1 MKNVL
6 KRVGSIIM
14 AIIMVVSTNVA
25 FVFAANAEPPEI
37 TECGPYSNGDFD
49 IKFGTGYESYIKAI
63 TGVSV
68 GGDDY
73 ELTSVSFLIS
83 GATKYY
89 VHDNYVL
96 IGEGGIGDTGKA
108 ECVITADGY
117 KNLVLELDK
126 NAHTATV
133 KDSSTEPEEH
143 EHKGGTATCKEKAI
157 CSICGKEYG
166 DYADHNYVNG
176 VCTVCGKKDP
186 SAAKKAPAEI
196 DNTSS
201 TVNGWDFDI
210 TFVSGSSD
218 YVSAITGV
226 TVDGKAYTKASSSYG
241 VWNNSSYYLREEEI
255 LIGEGGIGDT
265 GKAECVITADGYK
278 DLVLELDKTTHKVT
292 VKDSLTEPDAHEHTG
307 GTATCKEKAICSI
320 CGKEY
325 GEYGDHDYKNGVCT
339 VCGANDPSAAKKTP
353 AEILSSG
360 TTLNRYDFVITFI
373 SGSSDYVSAITGIT
387 VDGKAYT
394 LASSSYGVWNN
405 SAYYL
410 RDEEIIVG
418 EGGIGDTGKAE
429 CIITADGYKDL
440 VLELDKT
447 THKVTVKGSSTEPEK
462 HEHTGGTATCLEK
475 AVCNICGQKYGDFGP
490 HNYVD
495 GVCSVCGVEDPDY
508 GKVTPEFSVD
518 GNSGYS
524 YIIIGTTTNGYVNG
538 VTGISVNGTA
548 FTRQTF
554 QMALNG
560 NQYYL
565 ENDTDKIYFANTGVL
580 KSGDVIEITNP
591 DYSTVKLKVSIAFG
605 KLTVEPVDGSENP
618 GDNYELHVRL
628 VGSFESALVNQKGY
642 DAISSASTNVTQ
654 NKNSNASV
662 EATILPK
669 GQLPVE
675 SDWKLLSE
683 SGITINSKQSKV
695 NLDSSCGMVGVYS
708 VHDGSVT
715 LAGTPSNAGTYEI
728 SVTITDDQGRTATS
742 NTLTFKV
749 YTGNEY
755 LEDQLVLDNCTKTAD
770 GKYMYD
776 MEPWKIINFDRDD
789 STVIVPKDV
798 KAWYGSHTSGTYG
811 ELGYAV
817 PFGDATTQTLVI
829 PNGCNLTLVNMDI
842 LSSVKIVVENG
853 GKLILRDSTAE
864 GIIEV
869 LDGGTFSMNYNDY
882 GGGEF
887 LNGAS
892 INGQLILQD
901 GATIENALIY
911 SNTNNIANGSEAR
924 KNTNPVV
931 VVNGNVKLKG
941 NVYIRGDNA
950 PTGTDTTTGKS
961 YSGQTGLLVNG
972 TLTLEDGS
980 ILGVF
985 GGGMDATTSVGGTA
999 IKMDKGTITGNG
1011 KLIARG
1017 ADGTFDNGGNA
1028 VEGTGTI
1035 STNEAYLE
1043 GGCAMYPKQDSD
1055 GGSAATDTITI
1066 SDSTNTNRI
1075 DGKIV
1080 NSETEKPSD
1089 TYWRGTSQPD
1099 LSLYPVGEKKIT
1111 HDITLVNGVGYD
1123 LTAING
1129 SSLIVDDKGSFSFE
1143 LKITDGYTKSDDF
1156 AVKVNNV
1163 AVELTDNKY
1172 TITDITEDKK
1182 VTVEGIVEVSV
1193 PTYKVKF
1200 ENGEGYTILSSGNAP
1215 TEGIK
1220 ENGSY
1225 TFGVIIA
1232 DGYEKGENFA
1242 VKVNGEIVEPD
1253 GAYYVISN
1261 IAENKTITVEGVVKT
1276 SAEIETVAAPV
1287 IKPDGGSFRGSKK
1300 VSISCDIK
1308 DAVIYYTTDGSAPDN
1323 NSNVYTG
1330 EFTITKSC
1338 TVKAIAVKEGMNS
1351 SDVVSAK
1358 FTKKTSSSSG
1368 SSSTREIT
1376 SKLGEIENGTVAISS
1391 KTAYSGSTVTAT
1403 PKVDE
1408 GYVLSEIKVVD
1419 AKGKKVDVTDNG
1431 DGTYSYKVP
1440 TLTPA
1445 VVTAEFEKEN
1455 TADDTTKTDVIV
1467 LAINSVVA
1475 DVFGK
1480 QVVNDVAPIIR
1491 NDRTM
1496 LPARFVAEALG
1507 ASVEWDEA
1515 AQKVTITKE
1524 NTVIEITI
1532 GSNIAFVNGME
1543 VILDSPAFIE
1553 NSRTYLPLRFIAENL
1568 GAEVEWNQELQQIYI
1583 TPGK

>member
-749 YTGNEY
+749 HTGNEY

-842 LSSVKIVVENG
+842 LSSVKIVVKNG

-924 KNTNPVV
+924 KNTEPVV

>member
-37 TECGPYSNGDFD
+37 TECGPYISGDFD
-49 IKFGTGYESYIKAI
+49 IKFGNGYDSYLNAI

-68 GGDDY
+68 GGVDY
-73 ELTSVSFLIS
+73 EKTTLPFDIL
-83 GATKYY
+83 GASKYY
-89 VHDNYVL
+89 IRDNYIL

-108 ECVITADGY
+108 ECTITADGY

-278 DLVLELDKTTHKVT
+278 DLVLELDKTKYTAT
-292 VKDSLTEPDAHEHTG
+292 VKSSSTEPGEHEHTG
-307 GTATCKEKAICSI
+307 GTATCLKKAVCSI
-320 CGKEY
+320 CNE
-325 GEYGDHDYKNGVCT
+325 EYGDYADHNYVNGVCT
-339 VCGANDPSAAKKTP
+339 VCDKKDPSVKKAP
-353 AEILSSG
+353 AEIKSCMANFG
-360 TTLNRYDFVITFI
+360 YDFVITFVN
-373 SGSSDYVSAITGIT
+373 GSDDYVSSITGVT

-394 LASSSYGVWNN
+394 EVSSPSTVWNTSTF
-405 SAYYL
+405 SAY
-410 RDEEIIVG
+410 DSSIKIG

-429 CIITADGYKDL
+429 CVITADGYKDL

-447 THKVTVKGSSTEPEK
+447 KHTATVKSSSTEPDA
-462 HEHTGGTATCLEK
+462 HEHTGGTATCEK
-475 AVCNICGQKYGDFGP
+475 KAICSICGKEYGDFGP

-495 GVCSVCGVEDPDY
+495 GFCKVCGEKDPDY

-518 GNSGYS
+518 DSESWYV
-524 YIIIGTTTNGYVNG
+524 ILETTTTGYVKG
-538 VTGISVNGTA
+538 VTEISVNGTK
-548 FTRQTF
+548 FSSQSF
-554 QMALNG
+554 KMAVKENE
-560 NQYYL
+560 YYL

-742 NTLTFKV
+742 NSLTFKV

-755 LEDQLVLDNCTKTAD
+755 LEDQLVLDNCIKTAD

-776 MEPWKIINFDRDD
+776 MEPWKIINFDRND

-980 ILGVF
+980 ILAVF

-999 IKMDKGTITGNG
+999 IKMNNGTITGNG

-1242 VKVNGEIVEPD
+1242 VKVNGKIVEPD

-1300 VSISCDIK
+1300 VSISCDTK
-1308 DAVIYYTTDGSAPDN
+1308 DALIYYTTDGSTPN
-1323 NSNVYTG
+1323 GNSDVYTG

-1391 KTAYSGSTVTAT
+1391 KTAYSGSKVTAT
-1403 PKVDE
+1403 PKADE

-1480 QVVNDVAPIIR
+1480 QVVNDVAPVIR

-1507 ASVEWDEA
+1507 ASVEWNEA

-1568 GAEVEWNQELQQIYI
+1568 GAEVEWNQKLQQIYI

>member
-14 AIIMVVSTNVA
+14 AIIMIVSTNVA
-25 FVFAANAEPPEI
+25 FVFASDAKPPEI
-37 TECGPYSNGDFD
+37 TECGSYISGDFD
-49 IKFGTGYESYIKAI
+49 IKFGNGYDGYLNAI

-68 GGDDY
+68 GGVDY
-73 ELTSVSFLIS
+73 EKTTLAFDIS
-83 GATKYY
+83 GASKYY
-89 VHDNYVL
+89 IRDNNIL
-96 IGEGGIGDTGKA
+96 IGEGGTFDEEGKA
-108 ECVITADGY
+108 ECTITADGY
-117 KNLVLELDK
+117 KDLVLELDK

-133 KDSSTEPEEH
+133 KASSTEPEAH
-143 EHKGGTATCKEKAI
+143 EHTGGTATCEKKAV
-157 CSICGKEYG
+157 CSTCGKEYG

-176 VCTVCGKKDP
+176 VCSVCGAKDP
-186 SAAKKAPAEI
+186 SVNK
-196 DNTSS
+196 NTPPTLSS
-201 TVNGWDFDI
+201 CKSNWGWDFKI
-210 TFVSGSSD
+210 TFENDASD
-218 YVSAITGV
+218 YLSSITGI
-226 TVDGKAYTKASSSYG
+226 TVADKTYTLKEYSSSVYG
-241 VWNNSSYYLREEEI
+241 NECYYVDSSYL

-278 DLVLELDKTTHKVT
+278 DLVLELDKNAHTAT
-292 VKDSLTEPDAHEHTG
+292 VKSSSTEPEAHEHTG
-307 GTATCKEKAICSI
+307 GTATCEKKAVCST

-325 GEYGDHDYKNGVCT
+325 GDYADHNYVNGVCS
-339 VCGANDPSAAKKTP
+339 VCGAKDPSVNKNTP
-353 AEILSSG
+353 PTLSSCKSNWG
-360 TTLNRYDFVITFI
+360 WDFKITFENDA
-373 SGSSDYVSAITGIT
+373 SDYLSSITGIT
-387 VDGKAYT
+387 VADKTYT
-394 LASSSYGVWNN
+394 LKEYSSSVYGNEC
-405 SAYYL
+405 YYVDSSYL
-410 RDEEIIVG
+410 LIG

-429 CIITADGYKDL
+429 CVITADGYKDL
-440 VLELDKT
+440 VLELDKNAHT
-447 THKVTVKGSSTEPEK
+447 ATVKSSSTEPEE
-462 HEHTGGTATCLEK
+462 HEHKGGTATCEK
-475 AVCNICGQKYGDFGP
+475 KAICSICGKEYGDFGP

-495 GVCSVCGVEDPDY
+495 GFCKVCGEKDPDY

-518 GNSGYS
+518 DSESWYV
-524 YIIIGTTTNGYVNG
+524 ILETTTTGYVKG
-538 VTGISVNGTA
+538 VTEISVNGTK
-548 FTRQTF
+548 FSSQSF
-554 QMALNG
+554 KMAVKENE
-560 NQYYL
+560 YYL

-715 LAGTPSNAGTYEI
+715 LAGTPSKAGTYEI

-742 NTLTFKV
+742 NSLTFKV

-755 LEDQLVLDNCTKTAD
+755 LEDQLVLDNCIKTAD

-776 MEPWKIINFDRDD
+776 MEPWKIINFDRND

-980 ILGVF
+980 ILAVF

-999 IKMDKGTITGNG
+999 IKMDNGTITGNG

-1156 AVKVNNV
+1156 AVKVNKV

-1193 PTYKVKF
+1193 PTYKVEFK
-1200 ENGEGYTILSSGNAP
+1200 NGEGYTILSPGNDP

-1225 TFGVIIA
+1225 TFDVIIA

-1287 IKPDGGSFRGSKK
+1287 ITPDGGSFRGSKK
-1300 VSISCDIK
+1300 VSISCDTK
-1308 DAVIYYTTDGSAPDN
+1308 DALIYYTTDGSTPN
-1323 NSNVYTG
+1323 GNSDVYTG

-1338 TVKAIAVKEGMNS
+1338 TVKAIEVKEGMNS

-1403 PKVDE
+1403 PKADE

-1419 AKGKKVDVTDNG
+1419 AKGKKVDVTNNG

-1467 LAINSVVA
+1467 LTINSVVA

-1480 QVVNDVAPIIR
+1480 QVVNDVAPVIR

-1507 ASVEWDEA
+1507 ASVEWNEA

>member
-83 GATKYY
+83 GASKYY
-89 VHDNYVL
+89 IRDNNIL
-96 IGEGGIGDTGKA
+96 IGEGGTFDEEGKA
-108 ECVITADGY
+108 ECIITADGY
-117 KNLVLELDK
+117 KDLVLELNK
-126 NAHTATV
+126 NNNSATV
-133 KDSSTEPEEH
+133 KDSSTDPGEH
-143 EHKGGTATCKEKAI
+143 EHTGGTATCEKKAV
-157 CSICGKEYG
+157 CSTCGKEYG
-166 DYADHNYVNG
+166 DYADHDYVNG
-176 VCTVCGKKDP
+176 VCTVCGAEDP
-186 SAAKKAPAEI
+186 SVNK
-196 DNTSS
+196 NTPPTLSS
-201 TVNGWDFDI
+201 CKSNWGWDFKI
-210 TFVSGSSD
+210 TFENDASD
-218 YVSAITGV
+218 YLNSITGI
-226 TVDGKAYTKASSSYG
+226 TVADKTYTLKEYSSSVYG
-241 VWNNSSYYLREEEI
+241 NECYYVDSSYL

-278 DLVLELDKTTHKVT
+278 DLVLELDKNAHTAT
-292 VKDSLTEPDAHEHTG
+292 VKASSTEPEAHEHTG
-307 GTATCKEKAICSI
+307 GTATCEKKAVCST

-339 VCGANDPSAAKKTP
+339 VCGAKDPNAAKQTAP
-353 AEILSSG
+353 EISSCESDFG
-360 TTLNRYDFVITFI
+360 YDFVIKFVD
-373 SGSSDYVSAITGIT
+373 GADYLAAINGVT
-387 VDGKAYT
+387 VDGKTYT
-394 LASSSYGVWNN
+394 KASYSFGVSGNL
-405 SAYYL
+405 AYYI
-410 RDEEIIVG
+410 RSG
-418 EGGIGDTGKAE
+418 EYITIGEAGIGDTGKAE
-429 CIITADGYKDL
+429 CVITADGYKDL
-440 VLELDKT
+440 VLELDKNAHT
-447 THKVTVKGSSTEPEK
+447 ATVKSSSTEPEA
-462 HEHTGGTATCLEK
+462 HEHTGGTATCEKK
-475 AVCNICGQKYGDFGP
+475 AVCSTCGKEYGDFGP

-495 GVCSVCGVEDPDY
+495 GVCSVCGEKDPDY
-508 GKVTPEFSVD
+508 GKVTPKFSVD
-518 GNSGYS
+518 DSESWYV
-524 YIIIGTTTNGYVNG
+524 ILETTTTGYVKG
-538 VTGISVNGTA
+538 VTEISVNGTK
-548 FTRQTF
+548 FSSQSF
-554 QMALNG
+554 KMAVNG

-669 GQLPVE
+669 GQLPIE

-811 ELGYAV
+811 ELGDAV

-869 LDGGTFSMNYNDY
+869 LNGGTFSMNYNDY

-980 ILGVF
+980 ILAVF

-999 IKMDKGTITGNG
+999 IKMNNGTITGNG

-1156 AVKVNNV
+1156 AVKVNKV

-1172 TITDITEDKK
+1172 TITNITEDQT

-1193 PTYKVKF
+1193 PTYKVEF
-1200 ENGEGYTILSSGNAP
+1200 ENGEGYTILSPGNDP

-1225 TFGVIIA
+1225 TFDVIIA

-1300 VSISCDIK
+1300 VSISCDTK
-1308 DAVIYYTTDGSAPDN
+1308 DAVIYYTTDGSTPNN
-1323 NSNVYTG
+1323 NSDVYTG

-1338 TVKAIAVKEGMNS
+1338 TVKAIAAKEGMNS

-1403 PKVDE
+1403 PKADE

-1480 QVVNDVAPIIR
+1480 QVVNDVAPVIR

-1507 ASVEWDEA
+1507 ASVEWNEA

>member
-14 AIIMVVSTNVA
+14 AIIMVISTNVA
-25 FVFAANAEPPEI
+25 FVFAADAVPPEI

-63 TGVSV
+63 TGVNV

-89 VHDNYVL
+89 ARDNYVL

-133 KDSSTEPEEH
+133 KASSTEPEEHEHTGGTATCKNKAVCSICGKEYGDYGDHNYKNGVCTVCGAKDSSKKLTPPVLADCRANFGWDFKMTFGDGSDDYLKAITGVTVNGDAYTVKDSSYGVYGNTCYYVDSSYLLIGEGGTFDEEGKAECIITADGYKDLVLELNKNNNSATVKDSSTEPEEH
-143 EHKGGTATCKEKAI
+143 EHTGGTATCEKKAV

-166 DYADHNYVNG
+166 DYGDHDYKNG
-176 VCTVCGKKDP
+176 VCTVCGAKDP
-186 SAAKKAPAEI
+186 SAAKKTAPEI
-196 DNTSS
+196 SS
-201 TVNGWDFDI
+201 CEADFGYD
-210 TFVSGSSD
+210 FVIKFVDGAD
-218 YVSAITGV
+218 YLAAINGV
-226 TVDGKAYTKASSSYG
+226 TVDGKTYTKASYSFG
-241 VWNNSSYYLREEEI
+241 VSGNLAYYIRSGEYI
-255 LIGEGGIGDT
+255 TIGEAGIGDT

-278 DLVLELDKTTHKVT
+278 DLVLELDKTTH
-292 VKDSLTEPDAHEHTG
+292 
-307 GTATCKEKAICSI
+307 TA
-320 CGKEY
+320 
-325 GEYGDHDYKNGVCT
+325 
-339 VCGANDPSAAKKTP
+339 
-353 AEILSSG
+353 
-360 TTLNRYDFVITFI
+360 
-373 SGSSDYVSAITGIT
+373 
-387 VDGKAYT
+387 
-394 LASSSYGVWNN
+394 
-405 SAYYL
+405 
-410 RDEEIIVG
+410 
-418 EGGIGDTGKAE
+418 
-429 CIITADGYKDL
+429 
-440 VLELDKT
+440 
-447 THKVTVKGSSTEPEK
+447 TVKGSSTEPEE
-462 HEHTGGTATCLEK
+462 HEHTGGTATCLKK
-475 AVCNICGQKYGDFGP
+475 AVCNICGQEYGDFGP

-495 GVCSVCGVEDPDY
+495 GVCTVCSEKDPDY

-518 GNSGYS
+518 DNSGYS

-554 QMALNG
+554 QMALHG

-662 EATILPK
+662 EAAILPK

-755 LEDQLVLDNCTKTAD
+755 LEDQLVLDNCIKTAD

-842 LSSVKIVVENG
+842 LSSVKIVVKNG

-869 LDGGTFSMNYNDY
+869 LDDGTFSMNYNDY

-924 KNTNPVV
+924 KNTEPVV

-999 IKMDKGTITGNG
+999 IKMDNGTITGNG

-1163 AVELTDNKY
+1163 AVELTNNKY
-1172 TITDITEDKK
+1172 TITNITEDQT

-1193 PTYKVKF
+1193 PTYKVEFK
-1200 ENGEGYTILSSGNAP
+1200 NGEGYTILSPGNDP

-1225 TFGVIIA
+1225 TFDVIISA
-1232 DGYEKGENFA
+1232 GYEKGENFA

-1253 GAYYVISN
+1253 GAYYVIRN

-1300 VSISCDIK
+1300 VSISCDTK
-1308 DAVIYYTTDGSAPDN
+1308 DALIYYTTDGSTPN
-1323 NSNVYTG
+1323 GNSDVYTG

-1403 PKVDE
+1403 PKADE
-1408 GYVLSEIKVVD
+1408 GYVLSEIKIVD

-1467 LAINSVVA
+1467 LTINSVVA
-1475 DVFGK
+1475 DVFGE
-1480 QVVNDVAPIIR
+1480 QVVNDVAPVIR

-1496 LPARFVAEALG
+1496 LPTRFVAEALG

-1543 VILDSPAFIE
+1543 VLLDSPAFIE

>member
-6 KRVGSIIM
+6 KRVGALIM
-14 AIIMVVSTNVA
+14 TAIMIVSTNVA

-37 TECGPYSNGDFD
+37 TECGPYISGDFD
-49 IKFGTGYESYIKAI
+49 IKFGNGYDNYLNAI

-68 GGDDY
+68 GGVDY
-73 ELTSVSFLIS
+73 EKTTLSFDIL
-83 GATKYY
+83 GASKYCIR
-89 VHDNYVL
+89 DNNIL
-96 IGEGGIGDTGKA
+96 IGEGGTFDEEGKA
-108 ECVITADGY
+108 ECTITADGY
-117 KNLVLELDK
+117 KDLVLELDK

-143 EHKGGTATCKEKAI
+143 EHTGGTATCKKKAVCDI
-157 CSICGKEYG
+157 CREEYG
-166 DYADHNYVNG
+166 DFGPHNYVDG
-176 VCTVCGKKDP
+176 VCTVCGAMDSSKKLAPPVLADCRANFGWDFKMTFGDGSDDYLKAITGVTVNGDAYTVKDSSYGVYGNTCYYADSSYLLIGEGGTFDNEGKAECIITADGYKDLVLELDKNAYTATVKDSSTEPEEHEHTGGTATCKKKAVCDICREEYGDFGPHNYVDGVCKVCGAMDP
-186 SAAKKAPAEI
+186 SAAKKTAPEI
-196 DNTSS
+196 SS
-201 TVNGWDFDI
+201 CEADFGYDFKI

-226 TVDGKAYTKASSSYG
+226 TVDGKAYSLAAYSSA
-241 VWNNSSYYLREEEI
+241 VWNSKTYY
-255 LIGEGGIGDT
+255 
-265 GKAECVITADGYK
+265 A
-278 DLVLELDKTTHKVT
+278 
-292 VKDSLTEPDAHEHTG
+292 S
-307 GTATCKEKAICSI
+307 
-320 CGKEY
+320 
-325 GEYGDHDYKNGVCT
+325 GEYIK
-339 VCGANDPSAAKKTP
+339 
-353 AEILSSG
+353 I
-360 TTLNRYDFVITFI
+360 
-373 SGSSDYVSAITGIT
+373 
-387 VDGKAYT
+387 
-394 LASSSYGVWNN
+394 
-405 SAYYL
+405 
-410 RDEEIIVG
+410 G

-447 THKVTVKGSSTEPEK
+447 TYKVTVKGSSTEPEE
-462 HEHTGGTATCLEK
+462 HEHTGGTATCEKK
-475 AVCNICGQKYGDFGP
+475 AVCDICREEYGDFGP

-495 GVCSVCGVEDPDY
+495 GVCKVCGANDPDY

-618 GDNYELHVRL
+618 GDNYELYVRL

-715 LAGTPSNAGTYEI
+715 LAGTPSNAGTYEN

-742 NTLTFKV
+742 NSLTFKV

-755 LEDQLVLDNCTKTAD
+755 LEDQLILDNCTKTAD

-924 KNTNPVV
+924 KNTEPVV

-999 IKMDKGTITGNG
+999 IKMDNGTITGNG

-1043 GGCAMYPKQDSD
+1043 GGCAMYPKKDSD

-1080 NSETEKPSD
+1080 NSEIEKPSD

-1143 LKITDGYTKSDDF
+1143 LKITDGYAKSDDF

-1172 TITDITEDKK
+1172 TITNITEDQT

-1193 PTYKVKF
+1193 PTYKVEFK
-1200 ENGEGYTILSSGNAP
+1200 NGEGYTILSIGNVP

-1225 TFGVIIA
+1225 TFDVIIA

-1242 VKVNGEIVEPD
+1242 VKVNGEIVQPN

-1261 IAENKTITVEGVVKT
+1261 IAENKTITVEGVIKT

-1287 IKPDGGSFRGSKK
+1287 ITPDGGSFRGSKK
-1300 VSISCDIK
+1300 VSISCDTK
-1308 DAVIYYTTDGSAPDN
+1308 DALIYYTTDGSTPN
-1323 NSNVYTG
+1323 GNSDVYTG

-1403 PKVDE
+1403 PKADE

>member
-1 MKNVL
+1 
-6 KRVGSIIM
+6 
-14 AIIMVVSTNVA
+14 
-25 FVFAANAEPPEI
+25 
-37 TECGPYSNGDFD
+37 
-49 IKFGTGYESYIKAI
+49 
-63 TGVSV
+63 
-68 GGDDY
+68 
-73 ELTSVSFLIS
+73 
-83 GATKYY
+83 
-89 VHDNYVL
+89 
-96 IGEGGIGDTGKA
+96 
-108 ECVITADGY
+108 
-117 KNLVLELDK
+117 
-126 NAHTATV
+126 
-133 KDSSTEPEEH
+133 
-143 EHKGGTATCKEKAI
+143 
-157 CSICGKEYG
+157 
-166 DYADHNYVNG
+166 
-176 VCTVCGKKDP
+176 
-186 SAAKKAPAEI
+186 
-196 DNTSS
+196 
-201 TVNGWDFDI
+201 
-210 TFVSGSSD
+210 
-218 YVSAITGV
+218 
-226 TVDGKAYTKASSSYG
+226 
-241 VWNNSSYYLREEEI
+241 
-255 LIGEGGIGDT
+255 
-265 GKAECVITADGYK
+265 
-278 DLVLELDKTTHKVT
+278 
-292 VKDSLTEPDAHEHTG
+292 
-307 GTATCKEKAICSI
+307 
-320 CGKEY
+320 
-325 GEYGDHDYKNGVCT
+325 
-339 VCGANDPSAAKKTP
+339 
-353 AEILSSG
+353 
-360 TTLNRYDFVITFI
+360 
-373 SGSSDYVSAITGIT
+373 
-387 VDGKAYT
+387 
-394 LASSSYGVWNN
+394 
-405 SAYYL
+405 
-410 RDEEIIVG
+410 
-418 EGGIGDTGKAE
+418 
-429 CIITADGYKDL
+429 
-440 VLELDKT
+440 
-447 THKVTVKGSSTEPEK
+447 
-462 HEHTGGTATCLEK
+462 
-475 AVCNICGQKYGDFGP
+475 
-490 HNYVD
+490 
-495 GVCSVCGVEDPDY
+495 
-508 GKVTPEFSVD
+508 
-518 GNSGYS
+518 
-524 YIIIGTTTNGYVNG
+524 
-538 VTGISVNGTA
+538 
-548 FTRQTF
+548 
-554 QMALNG
+554 
-560 NQYYL
+560 
-565 ENDTDKIYFANTGVL
+565 
-580 KSGDVIEITNP
+580 
-591 DYSTVKLKVSIAFG
+591 
-605 KLTVEPVDGSENP
+605 
-618 GDNYELHVRL
+618 
-628 VGSFESALVNQKGY
+628 
-642 DAISSASTNVTQ
+642 
-654 NKNSNASV
+654 
-662 EATILPK
+662 
-669 GQLPVE
+669 
-675 SDWKLLSE
+675 
-683 SGITINSKQSKV
+683 
-695 NLDSSCGMVGVYS
+695 MVGVYS

-776 MEPWKIINFDRDD
+776 MEPWKIINFGRDD
-789 STVIVPKDV
+789 SIVIVPKDV

-811 ELGYAV
+811 ELGDAV

-882 GGGEF
+882 GGGTF

-980 ILGVF
+980 VLGVF

-999 IKMDKGTITGNG
+999 IKMDNGTITGSG

-1043 GGCAMYPKQDSD
+1043 GGCAMYPKQDSN

-1080 NSETEKPSD
+1080 SSETEKPSD
-1089 TYWRGTSQPD
+1089 TYWRGVSEPD

-1111 HDITLVNGVGYD
+1111 HIITLVPGVGYE

-1129 SSLIVDDKGSFSFE
+1129 SSLVVDDKGSFSFE
-1143 LKITDGYTKSDDF
+1143 LKITDGYTKSDD
-1156 AVKVNNV
+1156 
-1163 AVELTDNKY
+1163 
-1172 TITDITEDKK
+1172 
-1182 VTVEGIVEVSV
+1182 
-1193 PTYKVKF
+1193 
-1200 ENGEGYTILSSGNAP
+1200 
-1215 TEGIK
+1215 
-1220 ENGSY
+1220 
-1225 TFGVIIA
+1225 
-1232 DGYEKGENFA
+1232 FA

-1287 IKPDGGSFRGSKK
+1287 ITPDGGSFRGSKK
-1300 VSISCDIK
+1300 VSISCDTK
-1308 DAVIYYTTDGSAPDN
+1308 DAIIYYTTDGSTPN
-1323 NSNVYTG
+1323 GNSDVYTG

-1391 KTAYSGSTVTAT
+1391 KTAYSGSTVTVT
-1403 PKVDE
+1403 PKADE
-1408 GYVLSEIKVVD
+1408 GYVLSEINVVD

-1467 LAINSVVA
+1467 LTINSVVA

-1480 QVVNDVAPIIR
+1480 QVVNDVTPVIR

>member
-6 KRVGSIIM
+6 KRVGALIM
-14 AIIMVVSTNVA
+14 TAIMIVSTNVA

-37 TECGPYSNGDFD
+37 TECGPYVSGDFD
-49 IKFGTGYESYIKAI
+49 IKFGDGYDSYLNAI

-68 GGDDY
+68 GGGDY
-73 ELTSVSFLIS
+73 EKTKLAFDIL
-83 GATKYY
+83 GASKYY
-89 VHDNYVL
+89 IRDN
-96 IGEGGIGDTGKA
+96 
-108 ECVITADGY
+108 
-117 KNLVLELDK
+117 N
-126 NAHTATV
+126 
-133 KDSSTEPEEH
+133 
-143 EHKGGTATCKEKAI
+143 
-157 CSICGKEYG
+157 
-166 DYADHNYVNG
+166 
-176 VCTVCGKKDP
+176 
-186 SAAKKAPAEI
+186 
-196 DNTSS
+196 
-201 TVNGWDFDI
+201 
-210 TFVSGSSD
+210 
-218 YVSAITGV
+218 
-226 TVDGKAYTKASSSYG
+226 
-241 VWNNSSYYLREEEI
+241 I
-255 LIGEGGIGDT
+255 LIGEGGTFDEE
-265 GKAECVITADGYK
+265 GKAECT
-278 DLVLELDKTTHKVT
+278 
-292 VKDSLTEPDAHEHTG
+292 
-307 GTATCKEKAICSI
+307 
-320 CGKEY
+320 
-325 GEYGDHDYKNGVCT
+325 
-339 VCGANDPSAAKKTP
+339 
-353 AEILSSG
+353 
-360 TTLNRYDFVITFI
+360 
-373 SGSSDYVSAITGIT
+373 
-387 VDGKAYT
+387 
-394 LASSSYGVWNN
+394 
-405 SAYYL
+405 
-410 RDEEIIVG
+410 
-418 EGGIGDTGKAE
+418 
-429 CIITADGYKDL
+429 ITADGYKDL

-447 THKVTVKGSSTEPEK
+447 THKVTVKGSSTEPGE
-462 HEHTGGTATCLEK
+462 HEHTGGTATCLKKSVCDICGKEYGEYGAHDYKNGVCTVCSKKDPSAASKTAPEISSCKADFGYDFKITFVSGSSDYVSAITGVTVDGQAYSLAANSSVVWNNKTYCAYDEFIKIGEAGIGDTGKAECVITADGYKDLVLELDKTKHTATVKDSSTKPEEHEHTGGTATCLKK
-475 AVCNICGQKYGDFGP
+475 AVCDICGEEYGEYGDHDYKNGVCTVCGANDPSAARKTAPEISSCEAYFGYDF
-490 HNYVD
+490 NITFVSGSSDYVSAITGVTVD
-495 GVCSVCGVEDPDY
+495 GQAYSLAANSSVVWNNKTYCAYDEFIKIGEAGIGDTGKAECVITADGYKDLVLELDKTKHTATVKDSSTKPEEHEHTGGTATCLKKAVCDICGKEYGEYGDHDYKNGVCTVCNANDPNY
-508 GKVTPEFSVD
+508 GKTTPEFSVD
-518 GNSGYS
+518 DSESWYV
-524 YIIIGTTTNGYVNG
+524 ILETTTTGYVKG
-538 VTGISVNGTA
+538 VTEISVNGTK
-548 FTRQTF
+548 FSSQSF
-554 QMALNG
+554 KMAVNG

-662 EATILPK
+662 EAAILPK

-742 NTLTFKV
+742 NKLTFKV

-811 ELGYAV
+811 ELGDAV

-869 LDGGTFSMNYNDY
+869 LEGGTFSMNYNDY

-924 KNTNPVV
+924 KNTEPVV

-999 IKMDKGTITGNG
+999 IKMDNGTITGNG

-1123 LTAING
+1123 LIAING

-1143 LKITDGYTKSDDF
+1143 LKISAGYAKSDDF
-1156 AVKVNNV
+1156 AVKVNKV

-1172 TITDITEDKK
+1172 TITNITEDQT

-1193 PTYKVKF
+1193 PTYKVEFK
-1200 ENGEGYTILSSGNAP
+1200 NGEGYTILSPGNDP

-1225 TFGVIIA
+1225 TFDVIISA
-1232 DGYEKGENFA
+1232 GYEKGENFA

-1261 IAENKTITVEGVVKT
+1261 ISENKTITVEGVVKT
-1276 SAEIETVAAPV
+1276 STEIETVAAPV
-1287 IKPDGGSFRGSKK
+1287 ITPDGGSFRGSKK
-1300 VSISCDIK
+1300 VSISCDTK
-1308 DAVIYYTTDGSAPDN
+1308 DALIYYTTDGSTPN
-1323 NSNVYTG
+1323 GNSDVYTG

-1403 PKVDE
+1403 PKADE

-1467 LAINSVVA
+1467 LTINSVVA

-1480 QVVNDVAPIIR
+1480 QVVNDVAPVIR

>member
-37 TECGPYSNGDFD
+37 TECGPYGNGDFD

-63 TGVSV
+63 TGISV

-73 ELTSVSFLIS
+73 ELTPVSFLIS

-89 VHDNYVL
+89 ALDNYVL
-96 IGEGGIGDTGKA
+96 IGEGGTFDEEGKA
-108 ECVITADGY
+108 ECTITADGY
-117 KNLVLELDK
+117 KDLVLELDK

-133 KDSSTEPEEH
+133 KSSSTEPEEH
-143 EHKGGTATCKEKAI
+143 EHTGGTATCLKKAV
-157 CSICGKEYG
+157 CSICNEEYG
-166 DYADHNYVNG
+166 EYGAHDYKNG
-176 VCTVCGKKDP
+176 VCTVCGANDP
-186 SAAKKAPAEI
+186 SAARKTAPEISSCKA
-196 DNTSS
+196 
-201 TVNGWDFDI
+201 DFGYDFKI

-226 TVDGKAYTKASSSYG
+226 TVDGQAYSLASNSSV
-241 VWNNSSYYLREEEI
+241 VWNNKTYCAYDEFI
-255 LIGEGGIGDT
+255 KIGEAGIGDTGKAECVITADGYKDLVLELDKNAHTATIKGSSTEPEEHEHTGGTATCENKAVCSICGKEYGDYGDHNYKNGVCTVCGANDPSAARKTAPEISSCKADFGYDFKITFVSGSSDYVSAITGVTVDGQAYSLASNSSVVWNNKTYCAYDEFIKIGEAGIGDT

-278 DLVLELDKTTHKVT
+278 DLVLELDKTTHTAT
-292 VKDSLTEPDAHEHTG
+292 VKGSSTEPEEHEHTG
-307 GTATCKEKAICSI
+307 GTATCLKKAVCDI
-320 CGKEY
+320 CGQEY
-325 GEYGDHDYKNGVCT
+325 GEYGDHDYKNGICT
-339 VCGANDPSAAKKTP
+339 VCNAKDP
-353 AEILSSG
+353 
-360 TTLNRYDFVITFI
+360 N
-373 SGSSDYVSAITGIT
+373 
-387 VDGKAYT
+387 
-394 LASSSYGVWNN
+394 
-405 SAYYL
+405 
-410 RDEEIIVG
+410 
-418 EGGIGDTGKAE
+418 
-429 CIITADGYKDL
+429 
-440 VLELDKT
+440 
-447 THKVTVKGSSTEPEK
+447 
-462 HEHTGGTATCLEK
+462 
-475 AVCNICGQKYGDFGP
+475 
-490 HNYVD
+490 
-495 GVCSVCGVEDPDY
+495 Y

-518 GNSGYS
+518 DSESWYV
-524 YIIIGTTTNGYVNG
+524 ILETTTTGYVKG
-538 VTGISVNGTA
+538 VTEISVNGTK
-548 FTRQTF
+548 FSSQSF
-554 QMALNG
+554 KMAVNG

-695 NLDSSCGMVGVYS
+695 NLDSSCGMVGIYS

-742 NTLTFKV
+742 NTLTFKI

-789 STVIVPKDV
+789 NTVIVPKDV

-842 LSSVKIVVENG
+842 LSSVKIVVKNG

-869 LDGGTFSMNYNDY
+869 LEGGTFSMNYNDY

-924 KNTNPVV
+924 KNTEPVV

-980 ILGVF
+980 ILAVF

-999 IKMDKGTITGNG
+999 IKMDNGTITGNG

-1089 TYWRGTSQPD
+1089 TYWRGVSKPD
-1099 LSLYPVGEKKIT
+1099 LSLYPVGEKKVT
-1111 HDITLVNGVGYD
+1111 HKITLVQGEGYT
-1123 LTAING
+1123 LTAVNG
-1129 SSLIVDDKGSFSFE
+1129 ASLTVEDKDSFSFE
-1143 LKITDGYTKSDDF
+1143 LSVADGYEKSSDF

-1163 AVELTDNKY
+1163 AVELTYNKY

-1182 VTVEGIVEVSV
+1182 V
-1193 PTYKVKF
+1193 
-1200 ENGEGYTILSSGNAP
+1200 
-1215 TEGIK
+1215 
-1220 ENGSY
+1220 
-1225 TFGVIIA
+1225 
-1232 DGYEKGENFA
+1232 
-1242 VKVNGEIVEPD
+1242 
-1253 GAYYVISN
+1253 
-1261 IAENKTITVEGVVKT
+1261 TVEGVVKT

-1300 VSISCDIK
+1300 VSISCDTK

-1358 FTKKTSSSSG
+1358 FTKKTSSSSS

-1391 KTAYSGSTVTAT
+1391 KTAYSGSKVTAT
-1403 PKVDE
+1403 PKADE

-1467 LAINSVVA
+1467 LTINSVVA

-1480 QVVNDVAPIIR
+1480 QVVNDVAPVIR

-1496 LPARFVAEALG
+1496 LPTRFVAEALG

>member
-83 GATKYY
+83 GASKYY
-89 VHDNYVL
+89 IRDNNILIGEGGTFDEEGKAECIITADGYKDLVLELNKNNNSATVKDSSTKPDEHEHTGGTATCETKAVCSICGKEYGDYADHNYVNGVCSVCGAKDPSVNKNTPPTLSSCKSNWGWDFKITFENDASDYLSSITGITVADKTYTLKEYSSSVYGNECYYVDSSYLL

-117 KNLVLELDK
+117 KDLVLELDK

-143 EHKGGTATCKEKAI
+143 EHTGGTATCKNKAV

-166 DYADHNYVNG
+166 DYADHDYVNG
-176 VCTVCGKKDP
+176 VCSVCGANDP
-186 SAAKKAPAEI
+186 SAAKKTAPEI
-196 DNTSS
+196 SNCEA
-201 TVNGWDFDI
+201 DFGYDFKI

-226 TVDGKAYTKASSSYG
+226 TVDGKAYSLAAYSSA
-241 VWNNSSYYLREEEI
+241 VWNSKTYYASGEYI
-255 LIGEGGIGDT
+255 KIGEAGIGDT

-292 VKDSLTEPDAHEHTG
+292 VKGSSTEPEAHEHTG
-307 GTATCKEKAICSI
+307 GTATCEKKAVCSI
-320 CGKEY
+320 CGQE
-325 GEYGDHDYKNGVCT
+325 
-339 VCGANDPSAAKKTP
+339 
-353 AEILSSG
+353 
-360 TTLNRYDFVITFI
+360 
-373 SGSSDYVSAITGIT
+373 
-387 VDGKAYT
+387 
-394 LASSSYGVWNN
+394 
-405 SAYYL
+405 
-410 RDEEIIVG
+410 
-418 EGGIGDTGKAE
+418 
-429 CIITADGYKDL
+429 
-440 VLELDKT
+440 
-447 THKVTVKGSSTEPEK
+447 
-462 HEHTGGTATCLEK
+462 
-475 AVCNICGQKYGDFGP
+475 YGDFGP

-495 GVCSVCGVEDPDY
+495 GVCSVCGEKDPDY
-508 GKVTPEFSVD
+508 GKVTPKFSVD
-518 GNSGYS
+518 DSESWYV
-524 YIIIGTTTNGYVNG
+524 ILETTTTGYVKG
-538 VTGISVNGTA
+538 VTEISVNGTK
-548 FTRQTF
+548 FSSQSF
-554 QMALNG
+554 KMAVNG

-715 LAGTPSNAGTYEI
+715 LAGTPSKAGTYEI

-742 NTLTFKV
+742 NSLIFKV

-755 LEDQLVLDNCTKTAD
+755 LEDQLVLDNCTQTAD

-789 STVIVPKDV
+789 NTVIVPKDV

-811 ELGYAV
+811 ELGDAV
-817 PFGDATTQTLVI
+817 PFGGATTQTLVI

-869 LDGGTFSMNYNDY
+869 LNGGTFSMNYNDY

-980 ILGVF
+980 ILAVF

-999 IKMDKGTITGNG
+999 IKMDNGTITGNG

-1123 LTAING
+1123 LIAING

-1172 TITDITEDKK
+1172 TITNITEDQT

-1193 PTYKVKF
+1193 PTYKVEFK
-1200 ENGEGYTILSSGNAP
+1200 NGEGYTILSPGNDP

-1225 TFGVIIA
+1225 TFDVIISA
-1232 DGYEKGENFA
+1232 GYEKGENFA

-1276 SAEIETVAAPV
+1276 SAEIETVATPV
-1287 IKPDGGSFRGSKK
+1287 ITPDGGSFRGSKK
-1300 VSISCDIK
+1300 VSISCDTK
-1308 DAVIYYTTDGSAPDN
+1308 DALIYYTTDGSTPN
-1323 NSNVYTG
+1323 GNSDVYTG

-1376 SKLGEIENGTVAISS
+1376 SKLGEIKNGTVAISS

-1403 PKVDE
+1403 PKADE

-1467 LAINSVVA
+1467 LTINSVVA

-1507 ASVEWDEA
+1507 ASVEWNEA

-1532 GSNIAFVNGME
+1532 GSNTAVVDGME

-1553 NSRTYLPLRFIAENL
+1553 KSRTYLPLRFISENL

>member
-25 FVFAANAEPPEI
+25 FVFAADAVPPEI

-63 TGVSV
+63 TGVNV

-89 VHDNYVL
+89 ARDNYVL

-133 KDSSTEPEEH
+133 KASSTEPEEH
-143 EHKGGTATCKEKAI
+143 EHTGGTATCKNKAV

-166 DYADHNYVNG
+166 DYGDHN
-176 VCTVCGKKDP
+176 
-186 SAAKKAPAEI
+186 
-196 DNTSS
+196 
-201 TVNGWDFDI
+201 
-210 TFVSGSSD
+210 
-218 YVSAITGV
+218 
-226 TVDGKAYTKASSSYG
+226 
-241 VWNNSSYYLREEEI
+241 
-255 LIGEGGIGDT
+255 
-265 GKAECVITADGYK
+265 
-278 DLVLELDKTTHKVT
+278 
-292 VKDSLTEPDAHEHTG
+292 
-307 GTATCKEKAICSI
+307 
-320 CGKEY
+320 
-325 GEYGDHDYKNGVCT
+325 YKNGVCT
-339 VCGANDPSAAKKTP
+339 VCGAKDSSKKLTP
-353 AEILSSG
+353 PVLADCRANFG
-360 TTLNRYDFVITFI
+360 WDFKMTFGD
-373 SGSSDYVSAITGIT
+373 GSDDYLKAITGVT
-387 VDGKAYT
+387 VNGDAYT
-394 LASSSYGVWNN
+394 VKDSSYGVYGNTC
-405 SAYYL
+405 YYVDSSYL
-410 RDEEIIVG
+410 LIG
-418 EGGIGDTGKAE
+418 EGGTFDEEGKAE

-440 VLELDKT
+440 VLELNKNNNSA
-447 THKVTVKGSSTEPEK
+447 TVKDSSTEPEE
-462 HEHTGGTATCLEK
+462 HEHTGGTATCEKK
-475 AVCNICGQKYGDFGP
+475 AVCSICGKEYGDYGDHDYKNGVCTVCGAKDPSAAKKTAPEISSCESDFGYDFVIKFVDGADYLAAINGVTVDGKTYTKASYSFGVSGNLAYYIRSGEYITIGEAGIGDTGKGECVITADGYKDLVLELDKNAHTATVKSSSTEPGEHEHTGGTATCEKKAVCSTCGKEYGDFGP

-495 GVCSVCGVEDPDY
+495 GVCTVCSKKDPNY

-518 GNSGYS
+518 DSESWYV
-524 YIIIGTTTNGYVNG
+524 ILETTTTGYVKG
-538 VTGISVNGTA
+538 VTEISVNGTK
-548 FTRQTF
+548 FSSQSF
-554 QMALNG
+554 KMAVNG

-618 GDNYELHVRL
+618 GDNYELYVRL

-742 NTLTFKV
+742 NSLIFKV

-755 LEDQLVLDNCTKTAD
+755 LEDQLVLDNCTQTAD

-789 STVIVPKDV
+789 NTVIVPKDV

-811 ELGYAV
+811 ELGDAV

-869 LDGGTFSMNYNDY
+869 LKGGTFSMNYNDY

-980 ILGVF
+980 ILAVF

-999 IKMDKGTITGNG
+999 IKMNNGTITGNG

-1156 AVKVNNV
+1156 AVKVNKV

-1172 TITDITEDKK
+1172 TITNITEDQT

-1193 PTYKVKF
+1193 PTYKVEFK
-1200 ENGEGYTILSSGNAP
+1200 NGEGYTILSPGNDP

-1225 TFGVIIA
+1225 TFDVIISA
-1232 DGYEKGENFA
+1232 GYEKGENFA

-1287 IKPDGGSFRGSKK
+1287 ITPDGGSFRGSKK
-1300 VSISCDIK
+1300 VSISCDTK
-1308 DAVIYYTTDGSAPDN
+1308 DALIYYTTDGSTPN
-1323 NSNVYTG
+1323 GNSDVYTG

-1391 KTAYSGSTVTAT
+1391 KTAYSGSMVTAT
-1403 PKVDE
+1403 PKADE

-1445 VVTAEFEKEN
+1445 VVTAEFEKEK

-1467 LAINSVVA
+1467 LTINSVVA

-1507 ASVEWDEA
+1507 ASVEWNEA

>member
-6 KRVGSIIM
+6 KRVGALIM
-14 AIIMVVSTNVA
+14 TAIMIVSTNVA

-37 TECGPYSNGDFD
+37 TECGPYISGDFD
-49 IKFGTGYESYIKAI
+49 IKFGNGYDSYLNAI

-68 GGDDY
+68 GGVDY
-73 ELTSVSFLIS
+73 EKTTLAFDIL
-83 GATKYY
+83 GASKYY
-89 VHDNYVL
+89 IRDNNIL
-96 IGEGGIGDTGKA
+96 IGEGGTFDEEGKA
-108 ECVITADGY
+108 ECTITADGY
-117 KNLVLELDK
+117 KDLVLELDKTKHTATVKDSSTEPEEHEHTGGTATCKNKAVCSICGKEYGEYGDHNYKNGVCTVCDAKDSSKKLAPPALSDCRANFGWDFKMTFGDGSDDYLKAITGVTVNGDAYTVKDSSYGVYGNTCYYADSSYLLIGEGGTFDNEGKAECIITADGYKDLVLELDK
-126 NAHTATV
+126 NAYTATV

-143 EHKGGTATCKEKAI
+143 EHKGGTATCEKKAV
-157 CSICGKEYG
+157 CNICGQEYG
-166 DYADHNYVNG
+166 DYGDHDYKNG
-176 VCTVCGKKDP
+176 VCTVCGAKDP
-186 SAAKKAPAEI
+186 NAAKQTAPEI
-196 DNTSS
+196 SS
-201 TVNGWDFDI
+201 CEADFGYD
-210 TFVSGSSD
+210 FVIKFVDGAD
-218 YVSAITGV
+218 YLAAINGV
-226 TVDGKAYTKASSSYG
+226 TVDGKTYTKASYSFG
-241 VWNNSSYYLREEEI
+241 VSGNLAYYIRSGEYI
-255 LIGEGGIGDT
+255 TIGEAGIGDT

-292 VKDSLTEPDAHEHTG
+292 VKGSSTEPEEHEHTG
-307 GTATCKEKAICSI
+307 GTANCKNKAVCSI

-325 GEYGDHDYKNGVCT
+325 GDYGDHNYKNGVCT
-339 VCGANDPSAAKKTP
+339 VCDAK
-353 AEILSSG
+353 
-360 TTLNRYDFVITFI
+360 
-373 SGSSDYVSAITGIT
+373 
-387 VDGKAYT
+387 
-394 LASSSYGVWNN
+394 
-405 SAYYL
+405 
-410 RDEEIIVG
+410 
-418 EGGIGDTGKAE
+418 
-429 CIITADGYKDL
+429 
-440 VLELDKT
+440 
-447 THKVTVKGSSTEPEK
+447 
-462 HEHTGGTATCLEK
+462 
-475 AVCNICGQKYGDFGP
+475 
-490 HNYVD
+490 
-495 GVCSVCGVEDPDY
+495 DPDY

-869 LDGGTFSMNYNDY
+869 LEGGTFSMNYNDY

-924 KNTNPVV
+924 KNTEPVV

-999 IKMDKGTITGNG
+999 IKMDNGTITGNG

-1080 NSETEKPSD
+1080 NSEIEKPSD

-1111 HDITLVNGVGYD
+1111 HNITLVNGVGYE

-1129 SSLIVDDKGSFSFE
+1129 SSLVVDDKGSFSFE

-1172 TITDITEDKK
+1172 TITDITEDQT
-1182 VTVEGIVEVSV
+1182 VTVEGIAEVSV
-1193 PTYKVKF
+1193 PTYKVEFK
-1200 ENGEGYTILSSGNAP
+1200 NGEGYKILSPINDPA
-1215 TEGIK
+1215 EGIK

-1225 TFGVIIA
+1225 TFDVIISA
-1232 DGYEKGENFA
+1232 GYEKGENFA

-1261 IAENKTITVEGVVKT
+1261 IAENKTITVEGVVKS

-1287 IKPDGGSFRGSKK
+1287 ITPDGGSFRGSKK
-1300 VSISCDIK
+1300 VNISCDTK
-1308 DAVIYYTTDGSAPDN
+1308 DALIYYTTDGSTPN
-1323 NSNVYTG
+1323 GNSNVYTG

-1403 PKVDE
+1403 PKADE

-1532 GSNIAFVNGME
+1532 GSNVAFVNGME
-1543 VILDSPAFIE
+1543 VLLDSPAFIE

>member
-6 KRVGSIIM
+6 KRVGALIM
-14 AIIMVVSTNVA
+14 TAIMIVSTNVA
-25 FVFAANAEPPEI
+25 FVFAADAEPPEI

-89 VHDNYVL
+89 VRDN
-96 IGEGGIGDTGKA
+96 
-108 ECVITADGY
+108 
-117 KNLVLELDK
+117 N
-126 NAHTATV
+126 
-133 KDSSTEPEEH
+133 
-143 EHKGGTATCKEKAI
+143 
-157 CSICGKEYG
+157 
-166 DYADHNYVNG
+166 
-176 VCTVCGKKDP
+176 
-186 SAAKKAPAEI
+186 
-196 DNTSS
+196 
-201 TVNGWDFDI
+201 
-210 TFVSGSSD
+210 
-218 YVSAITGV
+218 
-226 TVDGKAYTKASSSYG
+226 
-241 VWNNSSYYLREEEI
+241 I

-292 VKDSLTEPDAHEHTG
+292 VKGSSTEPEEHEHTG
-307 GTATCKEKAICSI
+307 GTATCDKKAVCTI
-320 CGKEY
+320 CGQEY
-325 GEYGDHDYKNGVCT
+325 GEYGDHNYKNGVCT
-339 VCGANDPSAAKKTP
+339 VCGEKDSSKKLTPPVLADCRANF
-353 AEILSSG
+353 G
-360 TTLNRYDFVITFI
+360 WDFKMTFGD
-373 SGSSDYVSAITGIT
+373 GSDDYLKAITGVT
-387 VDGKAYT
+387 VNGDAYT
-394 LASSSYGVWNN
+394 VKDSSYGVYGNTC
-405 SAYYL
+405 YYVDSSYL
-410 RDEEIIVG
+410 LIG
-418 EGGIGDTGKAE
+418 EGGTFDEEGKAE

-440 VLELDKT
+440 VLELNKNAHT
-447 THKVTVKGSSTEPEK
+447 ATVKDSSTEPEE
-462 HEHTGGTATCLEK
+462 HEHTGGTATCLKK
-475 AVCNICGQKYGDFGP
+475 AVCNICGQEYGDYGDHDYVNGVCTVCGAKDPSAAKKTAPEISSCESDFG
-490 HNYVD
+490 YDFVIKFVD
-495 GVCSVCGVEDPDY
+495 GADYLAAINGVTVDGKTYTKASYSFGVSGNLAYYIRSGEYITIGEAGIGDTGKAECVITADGYKDLVLELDKTKHTATVKDSSTEPEEHEHTGGTATCLKKAVCNICGQEYGEYGDHDYKNGVCTVCSAKDPDY

-518 GNSGYS
+518 DSESWYV
-524 YIIIGTTTNGYVNG
+524 ILETTTTGYVKG
-538 VTGISVNGTA
+538 VTEISVNGTK
-548 FTRQTF
+548 FSSQSF
-554 QMALNG
+554 KMAVNG

-662 EATILPK
+662 EAAILPK

-789 STVIVPKDV
+789 NTVIVPKDV

-811 ELGYAV
+811 ELGDAV

-892 INGQLILQD
+892 INGQLILQN

-924 KNTNPVV
+924 KNTEPVV

-999 IKMDKGTITGNG
+999 IKMDNGTITGNG

-1129 SSLIVDDKGSFSFE
+1129 SSLVVDDKGSFSFE
-1143 LKITDGYTKSDDF
+1143 LKITDGYAKSNDF

-1172 TITDITEDKK
+1172 TITNITEDQT

-1193 PTYKVKF
+1193 PTYKVEFK
-1200 ENGEGYTILSSGNAP
+1200 NGEGYTILSPGNDP

-1225 TFGVIIA
+1225 TFDVIISA
-1232 DGYEKGENFA
+1232 GYEKGENFA

-1287 IKPDGGSFRGSKK
+1287 ITPDGGSFRGSKK
-1300 VSISCDIK
+1300 VSISCDTK
-1308 DAVIYYTTDGSAPDN
+1308 DALIYYTTDGSTPN
-1323 NSNVYTG
+1323 GNSDVYTG

-1376 SKLGEIENGTVAISS
+1376 SKLGEIKNGTVAISS

-1403 PKVDE
+1403 PKADE

-1467 LAINSVVA
+1467 LTINSVVA

>member
-1 MKNVL
+1 LKNVL
-6 KRVGSIIM
+6 KRVGALIM
-14 AIIMVVSTNVA
+14 TAIMIVSTNVA

-37 TECGPYSNGDFD
+37 TECGPYISGDFD
-49 IKFGTGYESYIKAI
+49 IKFGNGYDSYLNAI

-68 GGDDY
+68 GGVDY
-73 ELTSVSFLIS
+73 EKTTLAFDIL
-83 GATKYY
+83 GASKYY
-89 VHDNYVL
+89 IRDNNIL
-96 IGEGGIGDTGKA
+96 IGEGGTFDEEGKA
-108 ECVITADGY
+108 ECTITADGY
-117 KNLVLELDK
+117 KDLVLELNKTKHTAIVKDSSTEPEEHEHTGGTATCLKKAVCDICSEEYGEYGDHNYKNGVCTVCGAKDSSKKLAPPVLADCRANFGWDFKMTFGDGSDDYLKAITGVTVNGDAYTVKDSSYGVYGNTCYYADSSYLLIGEGGTFDNEGKAECIITADGYKDLVLELDK
-126 NAHTATV
+126 NAYTATV

-143 EHKGGTATCKEKAI
+143 EH
-157 CSICGKEYG
+157 
-166 DYADHNYVNG
+166 
-176 VCTVCGKKDP
+176 
-186 SAAKKAPAEI
+186 
-196 DNTSS
+196 
-201 TVNGWDFDI
+201 
-210 TFVSGSSD
+210 
-218 YVSAITGV
+218 
-226 TVDGKAYTKASSSYG
+226 
-241 VWNNSSYYLREEEI
+241 
-255 LIGEGGIGDT
+255 
-265 GKAECVITADGYK
+265 
-278 DLVLELDKTTHKVT
+278 
-292 VKDSLTEPDAHEHTG
+292 TG
-307 GTATCKEKAICSI
+307 GTATCLKKAVCNI
-320 CGKEY
+320 CGQEY
-325 GEYGDHDYKNGVCT
+325 GEYGDHNYKNGVCT
-339 VCGANDPSAAKKTP
+339 VCGAKDPNAAKQTAP
-353 AEILSSG
+353 EISSCESDFG
-360 TTLNRYDFVITFI
+360 YDFVIKFVD
-373 SGSSDYVSAITGIT
+373 GADYLAAINGVT
-387 VDGKAYT
+387 VDGKTYT
-394 LASSSYGVWNN
+394 KASYSFGVSGNL
-405 SAYYL
+405 AYYI
-410 RDEEIIVG
+410 RSG
-418 EGGIGDTGKAE
+418 EYITIGEAGIGDTGKAE
-429 CIITADGYKDL
+429 CIVTADGYKDL

-462 HEHTGGTATCLEK
+462 HEHTGGTATCENK
-475 AVCNICGQKYGDFGP
+475 AVCNICGQEYGDFGP

-495 GVCSVCGVEDPDY
+495 GVCSVCGVKDPDY

-618 GDNYELHVRL
+618 GDNYELYVRL

-662 EATILPK
+662 EAAILPK

-811 ELGYAV
+811 ELGDAV

-842 LSSVKIVVENG
+842 LSSVKIVVKNG

-924 KNTNPVV
+924 KNTEPVV
-931 VVNGNVKLKG
+931 VVNENVKLKG

-999 IKMDKGTITGNG
+999 IKMDNGTITGNG

-1080 NSETEKPSD
+1080 NSETEKPFD

-1111 HDITLVNGVGYD
+1111 HNITLVNGVGYE

-1129 SSLIVDDKGSFSFE
+1129 SSLVVDDKGSFSFE

-1172 TITDITEDKK
+1172 TITDITKDQT
-1182 VTVEGIVEVSV
+1182 VTVEGIAEVSL
-1193 PTYKVKF
+1193 PTYKVEFK
-1200 ENGEGYTILSSGNAP
+1200 NGEGYKILSPINDPA
-1215 TEGIK
+1215 EGIK

-1225 TFGVIIA
+1225 TFDVIISA
-1232 DGYEKGENFA
+1232 GYEKGENFA

-1287 IKPDGGSFRGSKK
+1287 ITPDGGSFRGSKK
-1300 VSISCDIK
+1300 VSILCDTK
-1308 DAVIYYTTDGSAPDN
+1308 DALIYYTTDGSTPN
-1323 NSNVYTG
+1323 GNSDVYTG

-1391 KTAYSGSTVTAT
+1391 KTAYSGGTVTVI
-1403 PKVDE
+1403 PKADE

-1480 QVVNDVAPIIR
+1480 QVVNDVAPVIR

-1543 VILDSPAFIE
+1543 VLLDSPAFIE